1 MNSTLVIYHRSDLD
15 GICSREIA
23 HKFLGNTAD
32 YLGFEY
38 GDDLPQLAAY
48 QTVYLI
54 DISLPP
60 GVMALHAS
68 KLIWIDH
75 HQSAI
80 EAMKSVSINGYRIDG
95 VAACRLAYQWFAREA
110 IDNTKQ
116 GVNPLPVKEDYTSI
130 PTKVVE
136 PRAVELLGRYDIWD
150 KRLSEVD
157 LFQLGMQAQS
167 APDWHLLLQPPDSA
181 GSGAEHVLPHY
192 LDTILQE
199 GRAIQAYT
207 EVTSAQIVIERGFDV
222 TFEGLRF
229 RALNIARCNSMTF
242 LAALK
247 PEHDGCLGYFWDGKK
262 WKFSLYGV
270 PGKPD
275 VDLSKIA
282 SKYGGGGHK
291 QACGGFFKQLPPEF
305 GGVSGGAQA

>member
-60 GVMALHAS
+60 GVMALHAD

-80 EAMKSVSINGYRIDG
+80 EAMKGVDIRGYRIDG
-95 VAACRLAYQWFAREA
+95 VAACRLAWQYFEWEKLVDPR
-110 IDNTKQ
+110 
-116 GVNPLPVKEDYTSI
+116 PLYPSKDDYTSI

-150 KRLSEVD
+150 KRLPEVD
-157 LFQLGMQAQS
+157 LFQLGMQAES
-167 APDWHLLLQPPDSA
+167 APSWSKLLTLPDGTTDMQISDRQQT
-181 GSGAEHVLPHY
+181 EP
-192 LDTILQE
+192 IIQN
-199 GRAIQAYT
+199 GRAIHAYT
-207 EVTSAQIVIERGFDV
+207 TVTSAQIITERGFDV

-291 QACGGFFKQLPPEF
+291 QACGGFFKQLPTEF